1 MEEKLEQKHESDL
14 TEKEKRELERRKMKS
29 LGFKDRIEYVWTYY
43 KQWLFGALLLIALIC
58 AGADISKSKNQEI
71 LVGTAVAGASA
82 DYQKELQQ
90 TVKEWIGSENK
101 EAGVDLYLGLL
112 TDPKDVQTRT
122 LLDTWIA
129 SEAVDIVICPKE
141 FYESYEKQETFADMR
156 EALGEQAKQY
166 EELIEGNALVLKDA
180 GEIKEKLGVGYD
192 DIYIGIVRNGKHR
205 ENARAMILGILKSFS
220 F

>member
-14 TEKEKRELERRKMKS
+14 TKKEKRELEKKKIKS
-29 LGFKDRIEYVWTYY
+29 LGFKDRIEYLWTYY
-43 KQWLFGALLLIALIC
+43 KQWLFGALLIIVLIC
-58 AGADISKSKNQEI
+58 AGADIYKSKNQEI
-71 LVGTAVAGASA
+71 LVGTAVAGVSA

-90 TVKEWIGSENK
+90 TVKEWVGSDNK
-101 EAGVDLYLGLL
+101 EARVDIYSGLS

-122 LLDTWIA
+122 LLDTWIG

-141 FYESYEKQETFADMR
+141 FYESYEKQETFVDMR
-156 EALGEQAKQY
+156 EVLGEQGKKY

-192 DIYIGIVRNGKHR
+192 DIYIGVVLNGKHR
-205 ENARAMILGILKSFS
+205 ENARAMILGMLESFP